1 LPIFDASRFCLFC
14 SRRCHHSAIIAYL
27 DLLGAFSAFAT
38 GEGDAA
44 ALGVAAGLAL
54 VAGAV
59 AGVVALLG
67 AEGVDEVDGG
77 VAAGAVVAGVE
88 VVVLGE
94 FELFSGSL
102 AQAAANAIVAVASSA
117 SAMRLIRFTF
127 GLVISFFSSSGKD

>member
-1 LPIFDASRFCLFC
+1 MRLLIPAPGV
-14 SRRCHHSAIIAYL
+14 AILAYF

-44 ALGVAAGLAL
+44 ALGLAAGLA
-54 VAGAV
+54 VV

-67 AEGVDEVDGG
+67 DDGVDELDGG
-77 VAAGAVVAGVE
+77 VDEGAVVAGVE

-117 SAMRLIRFTF
+117 NAMRLIRFTF
-127 GLVISFFSSSGKD
+127 GLVISFSSSGKD